1 MIDLNEVGAHAITG
15 AEGRS
20 SVRFG
25 LYLPG
30 IVPADG
36 FRVAVRVV
44 HRDDR
49 FTSGVATQDVELE
62 WVTGSANDLWT
73 ATMPIE
79 PPGGAAAVT
88 AGRFGQPGSYLYR
101 YQLFQGPGKAPL
113 VEWFTDPFARDT
125 DVGELAAV
133 KVPKGGD
140 GGAFQWSDVG
150 FRVPAIDDCVVYEL
164 QVEEFNGTFDG
175 VIERL
180 DYLDA
185 LGVNVLELMPVT
197 SPKLDFDW
205 GYGPLHFFAPNARC
219 GGAAGLRRLVDA
231 CHARG
236 IAVILDVVYQH
247 VAAEFAYKQV
257 YDAVGKPSPMIG
269 ASGAYGPQAD
279 FSQAFTREYFL
290 KANQYWLDTYHVDGF
305 RYDNVNGY
313 YDGPTGVAF
322 AELAFRT
329 YQYAQPMARFRGGA
343 PGAPCR
349 LFQCAE
355 ALSQPQAILR
365 DTYATAAWQDGL
377 LYKVEDMAAK
387 GYVDDTFAFLLDT
400 GLSGYPEQ
408 NSIPAPAAP
417 FQYLES
423 HDHSRLISYC
433 GLVAD
438 DLPGDVRFGDRG
450 LFYRLQ
456 PFVIALYTCEG
467 VPMLWQGQEFA
478 ENYTL
483 PPAGTARVAF
493 RRDVHWEH
501 FYDVPGQALIRLYR
515 ILARLRQ
522 TCPALRSRDSYY
534 ESELHTAGQ
543 GVVVYHRQAAATA
556 MAAEQMAVVCLNFS
570 GQAQQISVPF
580 RLAGTYR
587 EMLDDDVRT
596 ANGTGSLDIVVAHAG
611 EQHVVGVPSHYGC
624 VFVTI

>member
-1 MIDLNEVGAHAITG
+1 MIDLDDVGAHATTD
-15 AEGRS
+15 ADGRS
-20 SVRFG
+20 SARFG

-36 FRVAVRVV
+36 YRVVVRVV

-49 FTSGVATQDVELE
+49 FAPGITPQDTALE
-62 WVTGSANDLWT
+62 WVAGSANDLWT
-73 ATMPIE
+73 ATVPIE
-79 PPGGAAAVT
+79 PPGAASAAT
-88 AGRFGQPGSYLYR
+88 AGRFGQPGTYLY
-101 YQLFQGPGKAPL
+101 YFQLFQGAGKTPL

-125 DVGELAAV
+125 DIGELSAV
-133 KVPKGGD
+133 MVPAD
-140 GGAFQWSDVG
+140 GPDAFAWSDAG
-150 FRVPAIDDCVVYEL
+150 FRVPEIHDCIVYEL

-180 DYLDA
+180 DYLEG

-197 SPKLDFDW
+197 SLKLDFDW
-205 GYGPLHFFAPNARC
+205 GYGPLHYFAPNARC
-219 GGAAGLRRLVDA
+219 GGAAGLKRLVNA

-236 IAVILDVVYQH
+236 MAVILDVVYQH
-247 VAAEFAYKQV
+247 VAYEFAYNLL
-257 YDAVGKPSPMIG
+257 YGAAGKPSPMIG

-279 FSQAFTREYFL
+279 FSQAFTRNYFL
-290 KANQYWLDTYHVDGF
+290 TANYYWLDTYHVDGF
-305 RYDNVNGY
+305 RYDNVDGY

-329 YQYAQPMARFRGGA
+329 YQYAQPMARFRGDA

-349 LFQCAE
+349 LIQCAE
-355 ALSQPQAILR
+355 ALSQPQTILR
-365 DTYATAAWQDGL
+365 DTYATAAWQNGL
-377 LYKVEDMAAK
+377 LDKAEDMAAN
-387 GYVDDTFAFLLDT
+387 GYVDDAFARLLDT
-400 GLSGYPEQ
+400 GLSGYPAQ

-423 HDHSRLISYC
+423 HDHSRLITYC

-438 DLPGDVRFGDRG
+438 DVPGDVRFGDRG
-450 LFYRLQ
+450 LYYQLQ
-456 PFVIALYTCEG
+456 PFAIALYTCEG

-501 FYDVPGQALIRLYR
+501 FYDAPGQALIRLYR
-515 ILARLRQ
+515 ILARLRR

-534 ESELHTAGQ
+534 ESELHTTGQ
-543 GVVVYHRQAAATA
+543 GVVVYHRHAAATA
-556 MAAEQMAVVCLNFS
+556 TAAEQMAVVCLNFS
-570 GQAQQISVPF
+570 GAARQISVPF

-587 EMLDDDVRT
+587 EMLDDDVRS
-596 ANGTGSLDIVVAHAG
+596 ASGAGSLDIVVANAG
-611 EQHVVGVPSHYGC
+611 EQHEVSVPSHYGC
-624 VFVTI
+624 VFVTT